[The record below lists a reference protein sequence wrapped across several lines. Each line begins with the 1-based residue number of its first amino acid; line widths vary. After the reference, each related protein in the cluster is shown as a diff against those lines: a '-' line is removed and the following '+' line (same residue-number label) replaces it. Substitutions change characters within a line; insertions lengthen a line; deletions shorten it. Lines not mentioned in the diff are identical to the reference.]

1 MKKYLILALIC
12 LSANLYASKI
22 VSKERNFFD
31 KILISKNVE
40 DKINGRFDYEKDI
53 AVVSDQKF
61 SKISSEED
69 AQQGLY
75 SIITSYAYEDLKE
88 YLNRAN
94 LVGPG
99 FNEYQMSIFSK
110 DVANKV
116 INQELY
122 TVAGVWQDTKTKN
135 YYTLLKIEK
144 SKIEQYDK
152 EIFKERLAKIIQE
165 LKKLKE
171 GI

>member
-1 MKKYLILALIC
+1 MNIKW
-12 LSANLYASKI
+12 
-22 VSKERNFFD
+22 VF
-31 KILISKNVE
+31 
-40 DKINGRFDYEKDI
+40 
-53 AVVSDQKF
+53 
-61 SKISSEED
+61 
-69 AQQGLY
+69 
-75 SIITSYAYEDLKE
+75 
-88 YLNRAN
+88 
-94 LVGPG
+94 
-99 FNEYQMSIFSK
+99 FSK